1 MYTLVTEDSK
11 STRLSIFDH
20 QFSQFLK
27 KNCKVKNK
35 SYCSRGKINKSS
47 IKRNKIKEITVFT
60 QTSAAPINRRILDKK
75 VNKLRPYISAAVLIQ
90 KC

>member
-27 KNCKVKNK
+27 KNWKMKNK
-35 SYCSRGKINKSS
+35 SYCSRGKIHKSS

-60 QTSAAPINRRILDKK
+60 QTSAAPINRRILGKK
-75 VNKLRPYISAAVLIQ
+75 VNKLRPQISAAVLIQ